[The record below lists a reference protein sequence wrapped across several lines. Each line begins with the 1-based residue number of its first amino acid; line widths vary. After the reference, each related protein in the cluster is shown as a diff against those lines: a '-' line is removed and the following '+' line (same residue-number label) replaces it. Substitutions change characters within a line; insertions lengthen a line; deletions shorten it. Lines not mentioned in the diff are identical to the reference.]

1 MLHIVARC
9 EVVKQ
14 VFVNCE
20 GLFGLLLVIFQ
31 EIESQVV
38 SLKYNT

>member
-20 GLFGLLLVIFQ
+20 GLVGLLLVMI
-31 EIESQVV
+31 S
-38 SLKYNT
+38 SN